1 AIRGPGASRLASFYL
16 GQTLLESGRPAEAIK
31 VLERFAAEPGVE
43 PGFRAQAR
51 AHLGLAHFVRK
62 DVTTARALWNSLEAR
77 DPQTKATLAA
87 VYSRAGI
94 TEPAPVALADAVLK
108 EIGERP
114 ALLARRADGGSAWA
128 ALARDTASDP
138 DLLADMV
145 AACVR
150 HRLECAEIEPRAV
163 RAAEA
168 GERRKTAALN
178 FALGTYHLRKGDLP
192 RAVAY

>member
-1 AIRGPGASRLASFYL
+1 M
-16 GQTLLESGRPAEAIK
+16 GQTLLEGGGPGEPIK
-31 VLERFAAEPGVE
+31 VLGGFAGGPGVE

-108 EIGERP
+108 DIGERP
-114 ALLARRADGGSAWA
+114 AAPLRQKPIGG
-128 ALARDTASDP
+128 
-138 DLLADMV
+138 
-145 AACVR
+145 
-150 HRLECAEIEPRAV
+150 
-163 RAAEA
+163 
-168 GERRKTAALN
+168 
-178 FALGTYHLRKGDLP
+178 
-192 RAVAY
+192 